1 MNGTVVNCLVKCKV
15 HRPLKITDRS
25 NQSMEK
31 TKDKKRLLNRK
42 YRFVIVVFLYVK
54 PSFVFLEKRLFWRP
68 YIAV

>member
-31 TKDKKRLLNRK
+31 TKDKRGCWIESTDLL
-42 YRFVIVVFLYVK
+42 
-54 PSFVFLEKRLFWRP
+54 
-68 YIAV
+68 